1 MTTEIII
8 ACGMFTAFSLG
19 FLASSVLA
27 ANKLRSAKNDTWRQ
41 ARIFF
46 DRKQRE
52 EM

>member
-1 MTTEIII
+1 MTPEIII
-8 ACGMFTAFSLG
+8 AVGMFAAFLLG
-19 FLASSVLA
+19 FFASSVLA
-27 ANKLRSAKNDTWRQ
+27 ANKIRSAKNDTWRQ